1 LIAAGG
7 AREGARLFHF
17 STVAGALLLR
27 SSQRGANM
35 NLIHTPCR
43 IRPAAAR
50 AGALFVLIL
59 GAGRLASA
67 QEPAPAFPQSDA
79 FLRVC
84 SSCHDAERILSNR
97 RTRTQWQEVIEK
109 MIERGAEGTDAD
121 FTAVEE
127 YLVRH
132 FGRVNINKALP
143 KDIAAVLDLAPKDAE
158 AIVEFRKTNGDF
170 ADFDSLCKVPG
181 IDLEKL

>member
-1 LIAAGG
+1 
-7 AREGARLFHF
+7 
-17 STVAGALLLR
+17 
-27 SSQRGANM
+27 M
-35 NLIHTPCR
+35 NVTHTPCR
-43 IRPAAAR
+43 TRPGAAR
-50 AGALFVLIL
+50 ACALLIL
-59 GAGRLASA
+59 TLGVAGVASA
-67 QEPAPAFPQSDA
+67 QDPAPPFPQSDA

-143 KDIAAVLDLAPKDAE
+143 RDIAAVLDLTAKEAE
-158 AIVEFRKTNGDF
+158 TIVEFRKANGDF

-181 IDLEKL
+181 IDAEKLKKARDGISF

>member
-1 LIAAGG
+1 MNLTTPSHRTRSSAGP
-7 AREGARLFHF
+7 ACALFF
-17 STVAGALLLR
+17 LVLGVAG
-27 SSQRGANM
+27 
-35 NLIHTPCR
+35 
-43 IRPAAAR
+43 
-50 AGALFVLIL
+50 V
-59 GAGRLASA
+59 ASA
-67 QEPAPAFPQSDA
+67 QDPAATFPQSEA
-79 FLRVC
+79 FTRVC

-97 RTRTQWQEVIEK
+97 RTRTQWEEVIEK
-109 MIERGAEGTDAD
+109 MVERGAEGTDSD

-143 KDIAAVLDLAPKDAE
+143 KDVAAVLDLSPKDAE

-181 IDLEKL
+181 IDLEKLKKARDGISY

>member
-1 LIAAGG
+1 
-7 AREGARLFHF
+7 
-17 STVAGALLLR
+17 
-27 SSQRGANM
+27 M

-43 IRPAAAR
+43 TRPGAVR
-50 AGALFVLIL
+50 ACAFLVLIL
-59 GAGRLASA
+59 GAGQVASA
-67 QEPAPAFPQSDA
+67 QEAAAPFPQSEA
-79 FLRVC
+79 FLKVC

-109 MIERGAEGTDAD
+109 MIERGAEGTDDD

-143 KDIAAVLDLAPKDAE
+143 KDIAAVLDLAPKDAQ
-158 AIVEFRKTNGDF
+158 AIVDYRKTNGDF

-181 IDLEKL
+181 IDVEKLKKARDGISF